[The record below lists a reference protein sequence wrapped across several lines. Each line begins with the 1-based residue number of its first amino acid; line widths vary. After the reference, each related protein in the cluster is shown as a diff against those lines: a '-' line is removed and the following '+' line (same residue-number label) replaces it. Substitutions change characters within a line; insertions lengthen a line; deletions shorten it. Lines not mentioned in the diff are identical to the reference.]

1 MPDVRPVR
9 LQRSRKKGFK
19 LTSPNGLPVVVVS
32 RPTKWGNPF
41 AVGSMKN
48 PLGIKVVDLRH
59 AFVLY
64 RSLASDNPKLV
75 AAAQAELRGRNLAC
89 WCPVEVYVM
98 DGHCHAD
105 VLLEI
110 ANG

>member
-59 AFVLY
+59 AYVLY
-64 RSLASDNPKLV
+64 RSMASDNPKLV
-75 AAAQAELRGRNLAC
+75 TAARAELRGNNLAC
-89 WCPVEVYVM
+89 WCPVEVYST

-110 ANG
+110 ANA